1 MYFLL
6 TVIIISWFEHPPQL
20 PQFPLQE
27 PPPQPPCLC
36 SRMMLLTQ
44 STTTRSKIIPTITFP
59 IASSYI
65 RITEQLLIHTQG
77 IYPAVYCTTRDF
89 LHTALCIRFKK
100 PGSADVQLA
109 VFLHTPLCIR
119 KANSRACKQAR
130 QLSLIYSLQ
139 RIYFAASAPAA
150 IWLSACTHIC
160 IWNYFAASTLVSVCT
175 LSSGW

>member
-44 STTTRSKIIPTITFP
+44 STTTRSTIIPTITFP
-59 IASSYI
+59 IGSSYI

-89 LHTALCIRFKK
+89 LHTALCIRFTK
-100 PGSADVQLA
+100 PESADAQA
-109 VFLHTPLCIR
+109 AAFCIR
-119 KANSRACKQAR
+119 LYASVRQIPGPASRPGNYLSFIR
-130 QLSLIYSLQ
+130 YNVLSLRLQ
-139 RIYFAASAPAA
+139 RLQPFGSAPALTYA
-150 IWLSACTHIC
+150 YGIILQLPRS
-160 IWNYFAASTLVSVCT
+160 
-175 LSSGW
+175 

>member
-65 RITEQLLIHTQG
+65 RITEQLLIRTQG
-77 IYPAVYCTTRDF
+77 IYPAVIARR
-89 LHTALCIRFKK
+89 AISCIQHYASASKK
-100 PGSADVQLA
+100 PGSADAQLA
-109 VFLHTPLCIR
+109 VFCIR
-119 KANSRACKQAR
+119 LYASERQIPGPASRPGNYLSFIR
-130 QLSLIYSLQ
+130 YNVLSLRLQ
-139 RIYFAASAPAA
+139 RLKPFGSASALTYAYGIILQLPR
-150 IWLSACTHIC
+150 S
-160 IWNYFAASTLVSVCT
+160 
-175 LSSGW
+175 

>member
-65 RITEQLLIHTQG
+65 RITEQLLIRTQV

-89 LHTALCIRFKK
+89 LHTALCIRSKK
-100 PGSADVQLA
+100 PGSADAQLA
-109 VFLHTPLCIR
+109 VFCIR
-119 KANSRACKQAR
+119 LYASERQIPRPASRPGNYLSFIR
-130 QLSLIYSLQ
+130 YNVLSLRLQ
-139 RIYFAASAPAA
+139 RLKPFGSASALTYAYGIILQLPR
-150 IWLSACTHIC
+150 S
-160 IWNYFAASTLVSVCT
+160 
-175 LSSGW
+175 

>member
-65 RITEQLLIHTQG
+65 RITEQLLIRTQG
-77 IYPAVYCTTRDF
+77 IYPAVIARRATS
-89 LHTALCIRFKK
+89 CI
-100 PGSADVQLA
+100 Q
-109 VFLHTPLCIR
+109 H
-119 KANSRACKQAR
+119 
-130 QLSLIYSLQ
+130 Y
-139 RIYFAASAPAA
+139 ASAPKNPDLRMHNSQFFAYASMHPKGKYPGLQAGPA
-150 IWLSACTHIC
+150 IISHL
-160 IWNYFAASTLVSVCT
+160 FATMYCPCGFNA
-175 LSSGW
+175 

>member
-65 RITEQLLIHTQG
+65 RITEQLLIRTQV

-89 LHTALCIRFKK
+89 LHTALCIRSKK
-100 PGSADVQLA
+100 PGSADAQLA
-109 VFLHTPLCIR
+109 VFAYASMHPKGKYPGL
-119 KANSRACKQAR
+119 QAGPAIISH
-130 QLSLIYSLQ
+130 L
-139 RIYFAASAPAA
+139 FATMYCPCGFNA
-150 IWLSACTHIC
+150 
-160 IWNYFAASTLVSVCT
+160 
-175 LSSGW
+175 

>member
-65 RITEQLLIHTQG
+65 RITEQLLIRTQG

-100 PGSADVQLA
+100 TRICGCTTRS
-109 VFLHTPLCIR
+109 FLHTPLCIR
-119 KANSRACKQAR
+119 KANTRACKQAR

-139 RIYFAASAPAA
+139 RIYFAASASAA
-150 IWLSACTHIC
+150 IRLSARTHIC
-160 IWNYFAASTLVSVCT
+160 IWNYLAASTLVSVCT

>member
-65 RITEQLLIHTQG
+65 RITEKLLIRTQG

-100 PGSADVQLA
+100 TRICGCTTRS
-109 VFLHTPLCIR
+109 FCIR
-119 KANSRACKQAR
+119 LYASERQIPGPASRPGNC
-130 QLSLIYSLQ
+130 LSFIRCNIFTLRLQ
-139 RIYFAASAPAA
+139 RLQLFGSAPALTYA
-150 IWLSACTHIC
+150 YGII
-160 IWNYFAASTLVSVCT
+160 
-175 LSSGW
+175 

>member
-36 SRMMLLTQ
+36 SRMILLTQ

-65 RITEQLLIHTQG
+65 RITEQLLIRTQG
-77 IYPAVYCTTRDF
+77 IYPAVIARRATSCIQHYASASQNPNLRMHKPQL
-89 LHTALCIRFKK
+89 LHT
-100 PGSADVQLA
+100 
-109 VFLHTPLCIR
+109 TLCIR
-119 KANSRACKQAR
+119 KANTRACKQAR

-139 RIYFAASAPAA
+139 HIYFAASASAA
-150 IWLSACTHIC
+150 IRLSARTHIC
-160 IWNYFAASTLVSVCT
+160 IWDYFAASTLVSVCA
-175 LSSGW
+175 LSSG

>member
-89 LHTALCIRFKK
+89 LHTALCIRFTK
-100 PGSADVQLA
+100 PESADAQA
-109 VFLHTPLCIR
+109 AAFCIR
-119 KANSRACKQAR
+119 LYASVRQIPGPASRPGNC
-130 QLSLIYSLQ
+130 LIYSLQ
-139 RIYFAASAPAA
+139 HIYFAASASAA
-150 IWLSACTHIC
+150 IRLSARTHIC
-160 IWNYFAASTLVSVCT
+160 IWNYLAASTLVSVCT
-175 LSSGW
+175 LSSG